1 MCMEKD
7 TINKKLLSQEEL
19 IKALDDKGIEY
30 DRKQIDDAYFPLK
43 DVEACLN
50 EEEKPILAMKVKDY
64 PNHRPCPLCGK
75 PSEELKWIWF
85 DSPKLT
91 WENLMGRAGDMSICS
106 DCRCIVE
113 FICVILN

>member
-1 MCMEKD
+1 MNDNLKEKG
-7 TINKKLLSQEEL
+7 LLPLEEL
-19 IKALDDKGIEY
+19 IKTLEEKGIDY
-30 DRKQIDDAYFPLK
+30 DRKQIEDAYFPLK

-50 EEEKPILAMKVKDY
+50 EGGKPIIARKGKDY

-106 DCRCIVE
+106 ECRCIVE
-113 FICVILN
+113 FICVLLN